1 MRQQVDKR
9 EDCPRNVTLVAAES
23 ETIGLFRV
31 SFRSKTV
38 GMRILSFSVSRHSD
52 QRGQFG
58 VVYDR
63 QKRRVLAVAE
73 TETER
78 ERQRQRERDRD
89 RETETE
95 RQRQR
100 DTERERER
108 SLFLENAKT

>member
-63 QKRRVLAVAE
+63 QKRRVLAVASE
-73 TETER
+73 
-78 ERQRQRERDRD
+78 
-89 RETETE
+89 
-95 RQRQR
+95 
-100 DTERERER
+100 DTQIKLGGLLQDLGEL
-108 SLFLENAKT
+108 SCGFLGEPVT